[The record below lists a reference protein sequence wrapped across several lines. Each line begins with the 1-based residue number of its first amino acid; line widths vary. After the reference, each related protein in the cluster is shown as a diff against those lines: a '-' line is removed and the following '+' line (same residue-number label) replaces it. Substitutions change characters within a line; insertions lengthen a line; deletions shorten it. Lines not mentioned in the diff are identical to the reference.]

1 MENKTN
7 KDRWTPEE
15 VEVCFLGERPYL
27 SHQLAT
33 WFFNEWPETY
43 IDYNINNIEETEAD
57 LVKTSLNIGRVPFTL
72 VALAKKNNKTKK
84 EEEEEH
90 LKEENV
96 KMKEKVKNEVK
107 NEEEVEVKEEALEE
121 EEEEEDKTEVA
132 SRVLGSVSL
141 DDEDLQICPHLSP
154 WVACMYVAP
163 QYRGK
168 GVASIL
174 LNEMNKRAQ
183 ALGVK
188 ALYLWTWQ
196 SLVGMYERFGWR
208 VYEHTTYKDEP
219 IVVMKR
225 EFI

>member
-84 EEEEEH
+84 
-90 LKEENV
+90 
-96 KMKEKVKNEVK
+96 
-107 NEEEVEVKEEALEE
+107 